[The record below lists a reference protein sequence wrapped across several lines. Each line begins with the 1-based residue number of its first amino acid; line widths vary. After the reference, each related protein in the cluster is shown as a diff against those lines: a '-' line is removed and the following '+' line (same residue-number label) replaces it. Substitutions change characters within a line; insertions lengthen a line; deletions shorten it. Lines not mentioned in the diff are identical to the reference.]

1 MFTLYKEAFYFLSN
15 VASKARELVYHRLD
29 LLPTDNTCMH
39 LKQLSTM
46 EQSALFLAANSFKKP
61 FEHLSQDETKKM
73 VQVYLTY
80 LSDHT
85 ELIANPGIRV
95 RINTIL
101 ALPVNF
107 KQQRL
112 NGSDNN

>member
-1 MFTLYKEAFYFLSN
+1 
-15 VASKARELVYHRLD
+15 
-29 LLPTDNTCMH
+29 
-39 LKQLSTM
+39 M

-95 RINTIL
+95 RLLKDIW
-101 ALPVNF
+101 PVISFTSTEKAHTLRPDITCVDDKN
-107 KQQRL
+107 
-112 NGSDNN
+112 SI

>member
-1 MFTLYKEAFYFLSN
+1 
-15 VASKARELVYHRLD
+15 
-29 LLPTDNTCMH
+29 
-39 LKQLSTM
+39 M

-95 RINTIL
+95 RLLKDI
-101 ALPVNF
+101 
-107 KQQRL
+107 
-112 NGSDNN
+112 